1 MKEFVEFE
9 LTKEF
14 RDRFQEALDQHD
26 ALFIQESLTDVNPAD
41 ITSLL
46 YEFNAEESKYV
57 LNILPLDIRAQIIN
71 DLDSETR
78 LGFLKTYTPAEIT
91 EVVNLLDSDDAA
103 DILNE
108 LAIKTS
114 EEVIA
119 GLDPVLRS
127 QVIDLLR
134 YDENVAGG
142 LMAKELIK
150 ARSNWSVVQ
159 CVEEIRKQAENV
171 TKFYTIFVVD
181 ESDKL
186 LGKVALQDI
195 VISDAN
201 KLVAD
206 IYEQDIV
213 SVETY
218 LPDTEVAEIMKR
230 YDLESVPVVNV
241 QGHLVGRITIDDIVD
256 VITEQADEERQLMS
270 GITEDVEEDDTVWK
284 NTRARLPWLLIGIFG
299 GMLSARFM
307 GLFEMELARV
317 TAIAFF
323 VPLIQATGGN
333 VGIQSS
339 SLIVQSLASSGF
351 VFDGLWQRLTK
362 VIFVALL
369 NGIFLSIIVFAA
381 NILLIGNQQLSL
393 TVSIAL
399 FAVVVFASLVG
410 TITPLILD
418 RFGFNPAV
426 ASGPFITTIND
437 LLGLTVYFLTVRI
450 LLTLH
455 CLFKVMQGCWRLR

>member
-14 RDRFQEALDQHD
+14 RDRFQEALDQKD
-26 ALFIQESLTDVNPAD
+26 NGFIRDSLKDINPVD

-46 YEFNAEESKYV
+46 YEFNADESKYT
-57 LNILPLDIRAQIIN
+57 LDILDLEIRAAIIK
-71 DLDSETR
+71 DLDSDTR
-78 LGFLKTYTPAEIT
+78 KTFLKVYTPLEISNI
-91 EVVNLLDSDDAA
+91 VNLLDSDDAA

-108 LAIKTS
+108 LPIKVS
-114 EEVIA
+114 EEVLS
-119 GLDPVLRS
+119 GLDPVVHT

-150 ARSNWSVVQ
+150 ARNHWTVVQ
-159 CVEEIRKQAENV
+159 CVEEIRKQAEQV
-171 TKFYTIFVVD
+171 EKFYTVFVVD
-181 ESDKL
+181 EQDKL
-186 LGKVALQDI
+186 LGKVALQDL

-201 KLVAD
+201 KRVAD
-206 IYEQDIV
+206 IIEDVV

-218 LPDTEVAEIMKR
+218 LSDTEVAEIMKK

-241 QGHLVGRITIDDIVD
+241 QGQLVGRITIDDIVD
-256 VITEQADEERQLMS
+256 VITEQADEDRQLMS

-307 GLFEMELARV
+307 GLFEEELTRI

-339 SLIVQSLASSGF
+339 SLVVQSLASTGY
-351 VFDGLWQRLTK
+351 VDEGLWKRLSK
-362 VIFVALL
+362 VLFVALL
-369 NGIFLSIIVFAA
+369 NGFFLSVVVFGG
-381 NILLIGNQQLSL
+381 NWLLFGNQQLSFV
-393 TVSIAL
+393 VSLAL
-399 FAVVVFASLVG
+399 FSVVVFASLVG

-437 LLGLTVYFLTVRI
+437 LLGLTMYFLTVTV
-450 LLTLH
+450 LL
-455 CLFKVMQGCWRLR
+455 

>member
-1 MKEFVEFE
+1 MSKVKQFVEFE

-14 RDRFQEALDQHD
+14 RDRFQEALDVRD
-26 ALFIQESLTDVNPAD
+26 DVFIRQSLEDIKPAD
-41 ITSLL
+41 ITALL
-46 YEFNAEESKYV
+46 YEFNAEESKYT
-57 LNILPLDIRAQIIN
+57 LDLLPLEVRARIVN

-78 LGFLKTYTPAEIT
+78 TSFLKAYEPKEIT
-91 EVVNLLDSDDAA
+91 EIINMLDSDDAA

-108 LAIKTS
+108 LPIKTS
-114 EEVIA
+114 EEIIV
-119 GLDPVLRS
+119 GLDPELRLHL
-127 QVIDLLR
+127 IDLLR

-150 ARSNWSVVQ
+150 ARNNWSVVQ

-171 TKFYTIFVVD
+171 TKFYTVFVVD
-181 ESDKL
+181 ENDKL
-186 LGKVALQDI
+186 LGKVSLQDI
-195 VISDAN
+195 VMAEAN
-201 KLVAD
+201 KYVSD
-206 IYEQDIV
+206 IYEQDV
-213 SVETY
+213 LAVETY
-218 LPDTEVAEIMKR
+218 LPDTEVAEIMKK

-241 QGHLVGRITIDDIVD
+241 QGQLVGRITIDDIVD
-256 VITEQADEERQLMS
+256 VITEQAEEDRQLMS

-284 NTRARLPWLLIGIFG
+284 NTRARLPWLLIGVFG

-339 SLIVQSLASSGF
+339 SLVVQSLARPDF
-351 VFDGLWQRLTK
+351 VDEGLWQRLIK
-362 VIFVALL
+362 VLLVALL
-369 NGIFLSIIVFAA
+369 NGFFLSVLVFAG
-381 NILLIGNQQLSL
+381 NWLLFGNQQLSL
-393 TVSIAL
+393 VVSIAL
-399 FAVVVFASLVG
+399 FSVVVFASLVG

-437 LLGLTVYFLTVRI
+437 LLGLTVYFITI
-450 LLTLH
+450 Q
-455 CLFKVMQGCWRLR
+455 VML

>member
-1 MKEFVEFE
+1 MKEFAEFE

-14 RDRFQEALDQHD
+14 RDRFQEALDQRDHQ
-26 ALFIQESLTDVNPAD
+26 FIRERLEHVNPAD
-41 ITSLL
+41 ITALL
-46 YEFNAEESKYV
+46 YEFTSVESKFT
-57 LNILPLDIRAQIIN
+57 LEILPLAVRAQIIK
-71 DLDSETR
+71 DLDPETR
-78 LGFLKTYTPAEIT
+78 ANFLKIYEPGEIT
-91 EVVNLLDSDDAA
+91 GIINLLDSDDAA

-108 LAIKTS
+108 LPIKNS
-114 EEVIA
+114 EEVIS
-119 GLDPVLRS
+119 GLDPLLRS

-150 ARSNWSVVQ
+150 ARSTWSVVQ

-171 TKFYTIFVVD
+171 TKFYTVFVVD
-181 ESDKL
+181 EQDKL

-206 IYEQDIV
+206 IYEQDV
-213 SVETY
+213 VAVETY
-218 LPDTEVAEIMKR
+218 MPDTEVAGVMKK

-241 QGHLVGRITIDDIVD
+241 QGQLVGRITIDDIVD
-256 VITEQADEERQLMS
+256 VITEQAEEDRQLMS
-270 GITEDVEEDDTVWK
+270 GITGDVEEDDTVWK

-307 GLFEMELARV
+307 GLFEVELARV

-339 SLIVQSLASSGF
+339 SLVVQSLASTGY
-351 VFDGLWQRLTK
+351 VNEGLWQRMTK
-362 VIFVALL
+362 VLFVALL
-369 NGIFLSIIVFAA
+369 NGFFLSLLVFGA
-381 NILLIGNQQLSL
+381 NWLLFGTHQLSFV
-393 TVSIAL
+393 VSIAL
-399 FAVVVFASLVG
+399 FSVVVFASLIG

-437 LLGLTVYFLTVRI
+437 LLGLTVYFFTI
-450 LLTLH
+450 H
-455 CLFKVMQGCWRLR
+455 VML